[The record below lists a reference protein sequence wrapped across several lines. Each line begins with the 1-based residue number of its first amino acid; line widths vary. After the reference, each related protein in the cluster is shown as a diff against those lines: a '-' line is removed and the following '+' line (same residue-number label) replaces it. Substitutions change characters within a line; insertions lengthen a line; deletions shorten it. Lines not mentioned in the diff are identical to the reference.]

1 MEEETGKEKIMKE
14 KTKKSVSYK
23 DAGVD
28 IDTKGCFTS
37 NIYSKMQTTFDG
49 RVIEN
54 PGGFGG
60 LFALNSRLKKYRQP
74 VLVSSSDGVGTKL
87 KIAFMMNKHDT
98 IGIDLVAMCV
108 NDVVVLG
115 AEPLFFL
122 DYLASSKIIPEVLH
136 EVIDGIVEGCRQ
148 AGCSL
153 IGGETP
159 EMPGFYQKGEYDI
172 AGFVVGVVEKDE
184 IINGKNITP
193 GDVVLGLGS
202 NGIHSNGYSLV
213 RKIFFEEAGM
223 KPSRSLRKYGLK
235 TTLGE
240 EILKPTRIYVKAI
253 LKILNKY
260 KNKTVIKGM
269 AHITGGGLL
278 ENIPRILPEG
288 CSVKMDKTRWD
299 IPAIFKIMQDIGN
312 INEREMFRVFNMGI
326 GMALIVSALDVK
338 KIMNDL
344 NAAGESVSVIGEVTE
359 GERSVQVI

>member
-1 MEEETGKEKIMKE
+1 MSY
-14 KTKKSVSYK
+14 KKS
-23 DAGVD
+23 GVD

-37 NIYSKMQTTFDG
+37 NIYSKMQTTFDE

-74 VLVSSSDGVGTKL
+74 VLVSSTDGVGTKL
-87 KIAFMMNKHDT
+87 KIAFMMKKHDT

-108 NDVVVLG
+108 NDIIVLG

-122 DYLASSKIIPEVLH
+122 DYLASSKIVPAVLH
-136 EVIDGIVEGCRQ
+136 EVIDGIAEGCRQ
-148 AGCSL
+148 AGCAL

-172 AGFVVGVVEKDE
+172 AGFVVGVVEKDK
-184 IINGKNITP
+184 IVNGKNITP

-213 RKIFFEEAGM
+213 RKVFFDEAGM
-223 KPSRSLRKYGLK
+223 RPSRNLRQYGLK

-240 EILKPTRIYVKAI
+240 ELIKPTRIYVKPI
-253 LKILNKY
+253 LKILDKY
-260 KNKTVIKGM
+260 KNGSIIKGM

-278 ENIPRILPEG
+278 ENVPRILPEG
-288 CSVKMDKTRWD
+288 CSVRINKTCWN
-299 IPAIFKIMQDIGN
+299 IPAIFKIIQDIGN
-312 INEREMFRVFNMGI
+312 INEHEMFRVFNMGI
-326 GMALIVSALDVK
+326 GMVVIVSSLNSK
-338 KIMNDL
+338 KILNDL
-344 NAAGESVSVIGEVTE
+344 KDAGESVAIIGEVTE
-359 GERSVQVI
+359 GEGIVQIV